1 MTQDYEQIRYTRGRR
16 SATITLHRPDKL
28 NAITPRMAEEV
39 RSALA
44 VAEKDPGVR
53 VVVLKGS
60 GRAFSAGFDLS
71 PRPPASTSR
80 EWRSRFE
87 HVSAICRAIWDLDK
101 PVLAQVQ
108 GVCLGAAFD
117 IAMACD
123 LVICAEDA
131 SFGEPEVRFGG
142 TCQYLMLPWLVGM
155 KTARYLL
162 LTGDTIDAGQAL
174 AAQLVNQVVSL
185 AELDSAVHA
194 LCRKLAVHPDGT
206 LALNK
211 RALNRAYELM
221 GLAET
226 VAASEDRAILAALG
240 HSEEAAMLADVL
252 SRGGLKAGLAWLEAR
267 LEEESQPDSSRNT

>member
-131 SFGEPEVRFGG
+131 SFGEPEIRFGG

-155 KTARYLL
+155 KTVRYLL
-162 LTGDTIDAGQAL
+162 LTGDTIDAGHAL

-206 LALNK
+206 
-211 RALNRAYELM
+211 
-221 GLAET
+221 
-226 VAASEDRAILAALG
+226 
-240 HSEEAAMLADVL
+240 
-252 SRGGLKAGLAWLEAR
+252 
-267 LEEESQPDSSRNT
+267 

>member
-1 MTQDYEQIRYTRGRR
+1 MNQEYEQIRYRRGRWW
-16 SATITLHRPDKL
+16 ATITLHRPDKL
-28 NAITPRMAEEV
+28 NAITPRMAAEV
-39 RSALA
+39 QSALA
-44 VAEKDPGVR
+44 VAAQDSGVR

-101 PVLAQVQ
+101 PVLAQVH

-117 IAMACD
+117 ITMACD

-131 SFGEPEVRFGG
+131 SFGEPEIRFGG
-142 TCQYLMLPWLVGM
+142 TCQYLVLPWQVGM
-155 KTARYLL
+155 KMAKYLL
-162 LTGDTIDAGQAL
+162 LTGDTIDAPLAL
-174 AAQLVNQVVSL
+174 AAQLVNQIVPL
-185 AELDSAVHA
+185 AQLESAVDA
-194 LCRKLAVHPDGT
+194 LCRKLAMHPDGT

-226 VAASEDRAILAALG
+226 VAASEDRAVLAALG
-240 HSEEAAMLADVL
+240 HSAEAATLTDVL

-267 LEEESQPDSSRNT
+267 LDEES

>member
-1 MTQDYEQIRYTRGRR
+1 MNEDYTQIRSTRGRR
-16 SATITLHRPDKL
+16 VATITLDRPDKL

-39 RSALA
+39 RVALA
-44 VAEKDPGVR
+44 AAEKESGIR

-87 HVSAICRAIWDLDK
+87 PVSAICRAIWDLDK

-123 LVICAEDA
+123 LVICADDA
-131 SFGEPEVRFGG
+131 SFGEPEIRFGG
-142 TCQYLMLPWLVGM
+142 TCQYLVLPWLVGM

-162 LTGDTIDAGQAL
+162 LTGDTIDARQAL
-174 AAQLVNQVVSL
+174 AAQLVNQVVPL
-185 AELDSAVHA
+185 AELESAVDV
-194 LCRKLAVHPDGT
+194 LCRKLALHPEGT
-206 LALNK
+206 LTLNK

-226 VAASEDRAILAALG
+226 VAASEDRAVLAALG

-252 SRGGLKAGLAWLEAR
+252 SHGGLKAGLAWLEAR
-267 LEEESQPDSSRNT
+267 LAAESQSDSSRNT